1 MDFFFSPL
9 LKRICFM
16 ESLLISSNFILQC
29 MTDALFLHTGNN
41 YAFSSNKIQMHL
53 EKVLQSITCNS
64 SSTTE
69 FKYLQIFFRIG
80 TTQERQEFL
89 QERSADFPYNFL
101 EYTEPNAHIVR
112 GKFLA
117 FIWQFQFFNLQ
128 VYFSIS
134 WLKYGTRFSTWVTCD
149 IANF

>member
-1 MDFFFSPL
+1 
-9 LKRICFM
+9 
-16 ESLLISSNFILQC
+16 

-53 EKVLQSITCNS
+53 EKVLESITCNS

-80 TTQERQEFL
+80 TMQERQEFL
-89 QERSADFPYNFL
+89 QEWSTDFPYNFP
-101 EYTEPNAHIVR
+101 EYTEPNVHIVR

-117 FIWQFQFFNLQ
+117 FIRQFQFFNLQ

-134 WLKYGTRFSTWVTCD
+134 
-149 IANF
+149 